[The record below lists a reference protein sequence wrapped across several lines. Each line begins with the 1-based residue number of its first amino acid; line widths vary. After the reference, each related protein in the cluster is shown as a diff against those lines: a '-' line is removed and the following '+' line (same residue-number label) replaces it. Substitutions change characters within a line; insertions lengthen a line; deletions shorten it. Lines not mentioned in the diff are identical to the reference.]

1 MLSSSRLASLL
12 FLTMLSSACQKKE
25 EEPPR
30 PDPAWNGSRS
40 APETINTDPDP
51 TLAEWETEVFASA
64 TGLQLKEIKD
74 FLRAKITTPPAGT
87 CHPLSGF
94 LMNSLPAGEAF
105 HVQRASN
112 TEGEPMDLS
121 VALQDLRGNFS
132 NDKAAMAEI
141 KVVKVDLSGE
151 TATTALNVQ
160 IADSRLQINAR
171 WIAQWTKD
179 DPPVLLDL
187 KVTSH
192 EECLRGSGG
201 SLADSTGTV
210 LASFEEKA
218 QVVHGMDHW
227 VGRIETLLG
236 IEIGGWHGLAA
247 ADINN
252 DGLDDIYL
260 CDGGGLPNRLFV
272 QQQDGTVLDR
282 SRESGLGLLDH
293 SFGSLF
299 ADFDNDGDQDAAIA
313 MASGVLIL
321 ENDGT
326 GTFSPVT
333 AKSFPSA
340 VPYSLAAADYDEDG
354 DLDLFASCYVQRAGA
369 NRHSFVARPLPYH
382 DATNGGRNELLRNEG
397 SLRFRNVTKEAGL
410 HPGNSKFSYSAS
422 WEDYDQDGDMDLYV
436 ANDFGG
442 NNLYRNAL
450 RESGKP
456 TFTDVAAEAGVRDV
470 AAGMSACWGDF
481 DNNGLADLYVGNMF
495 SSAGNRIAF
504 QEKFKS
510 GGKAETRALY
520 QRHAR
525 GNSLFQNLGKG
536 RFKDV
541 SVSSGTTMGRWA
553 WSSLFADL
561 DNNGWEDLLVTN
573 GFITQRDPDDL

>member
-1 MLSSSRLASLL
+1 
-12 FLTMLSSACQKKE
+12 
-25 EEPPR
+25 
-30 PDPAWNGSRS
+30 
-40 APETINTDPDP
+40 
-51 TLAEWETEVFASA
+51 
-64 TGLQLKEIKD
+64 
-74 FLRAKITTPPAGT
+74 
-87 CHPLSGF
+87 
-94 LMNSLPAGEAF
+94 
-105 HVQRASN
+105 
-112 TEGEPMDLS
+112 MDLS
-121 VALQDLRGNFS
+121 EALQDLRGKFS
-132 NDKAAMAEI
+132 NDKATMAEI

-171 WIAQWTKD
+171 WTAQWTKD
-179 DPPVLLDL
+179 DPPALLDL

-192 EECLRGSGG
+192 EECLRGTGG
-201 SLADSTGTV
+201 SLADSTGAV
-210 LASFEEKA
+210 LASFEEKT

-272 QQQDGTVLDR
+272 QQQDGTVIDR

-525 GNSLFQNLGKG
+525 GNSLFQNLGQG

>member
-12 FLTMLSSACQKKE
+12 FLTMLSSACQQKKE
-25 EEPPR
+25 EPSR
-30 PDPAWNGSRS
+30 PDPAWNESRS
-40 APETINTDPDP
+40 APETVNSDPDP
-51 TLAEWETEVFASA
+51 TLSEWETEVFASA

-112 TEGEPMDLS
+112 IEGKPMDLS
-121 VALQDLRGNFS
+121 EALQDLRGKFS
-132 NDKAAMAEI
+132 NDKATMAEI

-171 WIAQWTKD
+171 WTAQWTKD
-179 DPPVLLDL
+179 DPPALLDL
-187 KVTSH
+187 RVTSH
-192 EECLRGSGG
+192 EECLRGTGG
-201 SLADSTGTV
+201 SLADSTGAV
-210 LASFEEKA
+210 LASFEEKT

-272 QQQDGTVLDR
+272 QQQDGTVIDR

-450 RESGKP
+450 RESGKS

-525 GNSLFQNLGKG
+525 GNSLFQNLGQG

>member
-1 MLSSSRLASLL
+1 MFSSSRLAGLL
-12 FLTMLSSACQKKE
+12 CLTLLSTACQQKE
-25 EEPPR
+25 EETAR
-30 PDPAWNGSRS
+30 PNPTQNGFRQAS
-40 APETINTDPDP
+40 ETITADPDP
-51 TLAEWETEVFASA
+51 TLSDWETEVFTSA
-64 TGLQLKEIKD
+64 TGLKLKEIKD
-74 FLRAKITTPPAGT
+74 FLRATITDPPAGT
-87 CHPLSGF
+87 CQPLSGF
-94 LMNSLPAGEAF
+94 PMTSLPVGGAF

-121 VALQDLRGNFS
+121 EALQSLRSKFS
-132 NDKAAMAEI
+132 SDKATMAEI

-151 TATTALNVQ
+151 NATTALNVQ
-160 IADSRLQINAR
+160 IADSGLQINAR

-179 DPPVLLDL
+179 NPPALLDL
-187 KVTSH
+187 RVTSH

-201 SLADSTGTV
+201 TLVDSTGAV
-210 LASFEEKA
+210 LAPFVEKA

-236 IEIGGWHGLAA
+236 IEIGGWHGLAT
-247 ADINN
+247 ADVNN

-260 CDGGGLPNRLFV
+260 CDGGGLPNRLLV

-282 SRESGLGLLDH
+282 SQESGLGLLDH

-313 MASGVLIL
+313 LASGVLIL

-326 GTFSPVT
+326 GTFSPAN

-397 SLRFRNVTKEAGL
+397 SLRFRNVTKEVGL
-410 HPGNSKFSYSAS
+410 LPGNSKFSYSAS

-442 NNLYRNAL
+442 NNLYRNTL

-456 TFTDVAAEAGVRDV
+456 AFTDVAAEAGVRDI

-481 DNNGLADLYVGNMF
+481 DNNGLVDLYVGNMF

-504 QEKFKS
+504 QDKFKS
-510 GGKAETRALY
+510 EGKAETRALY

-525 GNSLFQNLGKG
+525 GNSLFQNLGQG
-536 RFKDV
+536 RFRDV

>member
-1 MLSSSRLASLL
+1 
-12 FLTMLSSACQKKE
+12 MLSSACQQKK

-40 APETINTDPDP
+40 APETINSDPDP
-51 TLAEWETEVFASA
+51 TLSEWETEVFASA
-64 TGLQLKEIKD
+64 AGLQLKEIKD

-105 HVQRASN
+105 QVQRASN
-112 TEGEPMDLS
+112 TKGEPMDLS
-121 VALQDLRGNFS
+121 VALQDLRGKFS

-171 WIAQWTKD
+171 WTAQWTKD
-179 DPPVLLDL
+179 DPPALLDL

-272 QQQDGTVLDR
+272 QQQDGTVIDR

-293 SFGSLF
+293 SFG
-299 ADFDNDGDQDAAIA
+299 
-313 MASGVLIL
+313 
-321 ENDGT
+321 
-326 GTFSPVT
+326 
-333 AKSFPSA
+333 
-340 VPYSLAAADYDEDG
+340 
-354 DLDLFASCYVQRAGA
+354 
-369 NRHSFVARPLPYH
+369 
-382 DATNGGRNELLRNEG
+382 
-397 SLRFRNVTKEAGL
+397 
-410 HPGNSKFSYSAS
+410 
-422 WEDYDQDGDMDLYV
+422 
-436 ANDFGG
+436 
-442 NNLYRNAL
+442 
-450 RESGKP
+450 
-456 TFTDVAAEAGVRDV
+456 
-470 AAGMSACWGDF
+470 
-481 DNNGLADLYVGNMF
+481 
-495 SSAGNRIAF
+495 
-504 QEKFKS
+504 
-510 GGKAETRALY
+510 
-520 QRHAR
+520 
-525 GNSLFQNLGKG
+525 
-536 RFKDV
+536 
-541 SVSSGTTMGRWA
+541 
-553 WSSLFADL
+553 
-561 DNNGWEDLLVTN
+561 
-573 GFITQRDPDDL
+573 

>member
-1 MLSSSRLASLL
+1 M
-12 FLTMLSSACQKKE
+12 
-25 EEPPR
+25 
-30 PDPAWNGSRS
+30 
-40 APETINTDPDP
+40 I
-51 TLAEWETEVFASA
+51 
-64 TGLQLKEIKD
+64 
-74 FLRAKITTPPAGT
+74 
-87 CHPLSGF
+87 
-94 LMNSLPAGEAF
+94 SLPVSGAF
-105 HVQRASN
+105 QVQRASS

-121 VALQDLRGNFS
+121 AALRDLRGKFS
-132 NDKAAMAEI
+132 NDKATMAEI
-141 KVVKVDLSGE
+141 KVVKVELSGE
-151 TATTALNVQ
+151 RATTALNVQ
-160 IADSRLQINAR
+160 IADSDLQINAR
-171 WIAQWTKD
+171 WTAQWTKD
-179 DPPVLLDL
+179 DPPALLDL
-187 KVTSH
+187 KVTSY

-201 SLADSTGTV
+201 SFTDSTGAV

-227 VGRIETLLG
+227 VGQIETLLG

-260 CDGGGLPNRLFV
+260 CDGGGLPNRLLV
-272 QQQDGTVLDR
+272 QQQDGTALDR

-313 MASGVLIL
+313 MASGILVL

-326 GTFSPVT
+326 GIFSPVT
-333 AKSFPSA
+333 AKSFPAA

-369 NRHSFVARPLPYH
+369 NRHSFVARPMPYH

-397 SLRFRNVTKEAGL
+397 SLRFRTVTKEAGL

-456 TFTDVAAEAGVRDV
+456 TFTDIAAEAGVRDV

-481 DNNGLADLYVGNMF
+481 DNNGMADLYVGNMF

-504 QEKFKS
+504 QDKFKS
-510 GGKAETRALY
+510 EGRAETRALY

-525 GNSLFQNLGKG
+525 GNSLFQNLGQG

-541 SVSSGTTMGRWA
+541 SVSSRTTMGRWA

-561 DNNGWEDLLVTN
+561 DNNGWEDLLVSN
-573 GFITQRDPDDL
+573 GFITQKDPDDL

>member
-12 FLTMLSSACQKKE
+12 FLTMLSSACQQKK

-40 APETINTDPDP
+40 APEPINSDPDP
-51 TLAEWETEVFASA
+51 TLSEWETEVFASA

-94 LMNSLPAGEAF
+94 LMNSLPAGGAF

-121 VALQDLRGNFS
+121 VALQDLRGKFS
-132 NDKAAMAEI
+132 SDKAAMAEI

-160 IADSRLQINAR
+160 IADARLQINAR
-171 WIAQWTKD
+171 WTAQWTKD
-179 DPPVLLDL
+179 DPPALLDL

-201 SLADSTGTV
+201 SLADSTGAV

-299 ADFDNDGDQDAAIA
+299 ADLDNDGDQDTAIA
-313 MASGVLIL
+313 MASGILIL

-397 SLRFRNVTKEAGL
+397 SLRFRNVTKEVGL

-456 TFTDVAAEAGVRDV
+456 TFTDVATEAGVRDV

-525 GNSLFQNLGKG
+525 GNSLFQNLGQG

>member
-1 MLSSSRLASLL
+1 MLSPSRLAGLF
-12 FLTMLSSACQKKE
+12 FLTMLISACQQKE
-25 EEPPR
+25 EEPTR
-30 PDPAWNGSRS
+30 PEPAWNGF
-40 APETINTDPDP
+40 APGSESINTDPDP
-51 TLAEWETEVFASA
+51 TLAEWETEVFSSA
-64 TGLQLKEIKD
+64 TRFTLKEIKD
-74 FLRAKITTPPAGT
+74 FLRAISTDPPAGT
-87 CHPLSGF
+87 CRSLSGF
-94 LMNSLPAGEAF
+94 PMISLPVSGAF
-105 HVQRASN
+105 QVQRASS

-121 VALQDLRGNFS
+121 AALRDLRGKFS
-132 NDKAAMAEI
+132 NDKATMAEI
-141 KVVKVDLSGE
+141 KVVKVELSGE
-151 TATTALNVQ
+151 RATTALNVQ
-160 IADSRLQINAR
+160 IADSDLQINAR
-171 WIAQWTKD
+171 WTAQWTKD
-179 DPPVLLDL
+179 DPPALLDL
-187 KVTSH
+187 KVTSY

-201 SLADSTGTV
+201 SFTDSTGAV
-210 LASFEEKA
+210 LASFDEKA
-218 QVVHGMDHW
+218 QIVYGMDHW

-260 CDGGGLPNRLFV
+260 CDGGGLPNRMLV
-272 QQQDGTVLDR
+272 QQLDGTVLDR

-313 MASGVLIL
+313 TASGILVL

-326 GTFSPVT
+326 GTFSPIT

-369 NRHSFVARPLPYH
+369 NRHSFVARPMPYH

-397 SLRFRNVTKEAGL
+397 GLRFRTVTKEAGL

-504 QEKFKS
+504 QAKFKS
-510 GGKAETRALY
+510 EGKAETRALY

-525 GNSLFQNLGKG
+525 GNSLFQNLGQG

-541 SVSSGTTMGRWA
+541 SVSSKTTMGRWA

-561 DNNGWEDLLVTN
+561 DNDGWEDLLVSN
-573 GFITQRDPDDL
+573 GFITQKDPDDL